1 MVEMETKTAGGILI
15 PQTAQGPI
23 NEALKEKGMNVDFTK
38 ISPQDLEDLIVNLDD
53 LTVDVDGKD
62 KVRIYCE

>member
-1 MVEMETKTAGGILI
+1 
-15 PQTAQGPI
+15 
-23 NEALKEKGMNVDFTK
+23 MNVDFSK

-53 LTVDVDGKD
+53 LTVDVEGKD

>member
-1 MVEMETKTAGGILI
+1 
-15 PQTAQGPI
+15 
-23 NEALKEKGMNVDFTK
+23 MNIDLAK

-53 LTVDVDGKD
+53 LTVDVEGKD